1 MDVSLCSNKREQANV
16 NCLQS
21 ASSEVD
27 LVSQKYLKIMFSLV
41 QPKNRHKIE
50 KSKLK
55 SRWH

>member
-1 MDVSLCSNKREQANV
+1 MFLFAVIIGEQANV
-16 NCLQS
+16 NCLQH

-27 LVSQKYLKIMFSLV
+27 LESQKYLKIMFSLL
-41 QPKNRHKIE
+41 QPKNRNEIE